1 MILIREYDFRENKK
15 ATYTKLITGLL
26 AATPPSIRLNFL
38 TLPVESLYQNYGQ
51 GNMLGQLRFQCIYLK
66 VRHQSVHGSSPN

>member
-38 TLPVESLYQNYGQ
+38 TLPDESLVSKLWAGKYVGAAEVP
-51 GNMLGQLRFQCIYLK
+51 MHISESKASKCAWFFT
-66 VRHQSVHGSSPN
+66 